1 MSRFQTRTVRPV
13 LIAAALGLAGTAALA
28 QDVYGPET
36 RGHAA
41 PLARVLAV
49 TANVDR
55 ISEQTQQC
63 TQQQQVVTTP
73 GQAGLGT
80 TVAGSL
86 IGGALGSQIGKGSGK
101 AVAVATGSAVGA
113 HMARNMA
120 EQKSTTSVKTVQVC
134 QPVTSV
140 REQVRDYTVRYEWD
154 GREHVVN
161 LPQHPGAWLRVS
173 TSHTVHAM

>member
-1 MSRFQTRTVRPV
+1 MSTLSPRALRLAV
-13 LIAAALGLAGTAALA
+13 LASTMVLGSTAALA
-28 QDVYGPET
+28 QDLHAAEP
-36 RGHAA
+36 RSHAA
-41 PLARVLAV
+41 PMARVVAV
-49 TANVDR
+49 TANVER
-55 ISEQTQQC
+55 FSEQSQQC

-86 IGGALGSQIGKGSGK
+86 IGAAIASPIGKGSGK
-101 AVAVATGSAVGA
+101 AAAVATGSAVGA
-113 HMARNMA
+113 HIARNMA

-134 QPVTSV
+134 HPVTSV

-161 LPQHPGAWLRVS
+161 LPQHPGAWLKVS
-173 TSHTVHAM
+173 TSHTVHTM